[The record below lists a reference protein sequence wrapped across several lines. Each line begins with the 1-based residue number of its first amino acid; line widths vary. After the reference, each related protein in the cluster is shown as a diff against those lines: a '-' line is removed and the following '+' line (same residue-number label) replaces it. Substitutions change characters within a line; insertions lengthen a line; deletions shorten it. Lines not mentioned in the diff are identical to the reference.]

1 MTMELEH
8 DIELTEKDG
17 LTLLTVPG
25 TGQVLCLNPTARLV
39 VSLLVKGST
48 RDDMVQAIMDAF
60 DADDPTR
67 VRLDLNEC
75 LFGLAQEGLLDRG
88 IL

>member
-1 MTMELEH
+1 MTLELEY
-8 DIELTEKDG
+8 DIDLTEKDG
-17 LTLLTVPG
+17 LTLLTVPS

-39 VSLLVKGST
+39 VTLLEQGTT
-48 RDDMVQAIMDAF
+48 RDDMVEAIMDAF
-60 DADDPTR
+60 DADDSAR

>member
-8 DIELTEKDG
+8 AVTFTEKDG
-17 LTLLTVPG
+17 LTLLTVPA
-25 TGQVLCLNPTARLV
+25 TGQVLALNPTARLV
-39 VSLLVKGST
+39 VKKLEGGAT
-48 RDDMVQAIMDAF
+48 RDEIVGAIMEKF
-60 DADDPTR
+60 DASDDVK
-67 VRLDLNEC
+67 VRLELNEC

>member
-1 MTMELEH
+1 M
-8 DIELTEKDG
+8 
-17 LTLLTVPG
+17 TLLEQG
-25 TGQVLCLNPTARLV
+25 T
-39 VSLLVKGST
+39 T
-48 RDDMVQAIMDAF
+48 RDDMVEAIMDAF
-60 DADDPTR
+60 DADDSAR